1 MRVVLL
7 GPPGSGKGTHG
18 KRLGDALGVPVIS
31 TGDILREAIAQQTR
45 LGQAAQADVKA
56 GRLVAD
62 ETVLGLIET
71 RLQLT
76 DAKNGFILDGFPRTV
91 AQADGLK
98 QILNSSGSGSGGA
111 AIDHVVNLRVPNE
124 TLVERLANRWTCGSC
139 GAIYNTKTAPPKQA
153 GVCDRCGGALKQRD
167 DDRPEAVRTRLEVYA
182 RDTAPLVAYY
192 EREGKLRNVDAV
204 GAPEAVYAAIGKALG
219 KVTA

>member
-18 KRLGDALGVPVIS
+18 KRLGEALGVPVIS

-98 QILNSSGSGSGGA
+98 RILGGA
-111 AIDHVVNLRVPNE
+111 AIDHVVNLEVPNE
-124 TLVERLANRWTCGSC
+124 TLIERLTNRWTCGSC
-139 GAIYNTKTAPPKQA
+139 GTIYNSKTAPPKQA
-153 GVCDRCGGALKQRD
+153 GVCDRCGGALKQRE

-192 EREGKLRNVDAV
+192 EREGTLRNLNAV

-219 KVTA
+219 RVTA

>member
-18 KRLGDALGVPVIS
+18 KRLGTALGVPVIS
-31 TGDILREAIAQQTR
+31 TGDILREAIAQETR

-76 DAKNGFILDGFPRTV
+76 DAKNGFILDGFPRTT

-98 QILNSSGSGSGGA
+98 GILKASGGA
-111 AIDHVVNLRVPNE
+111 TIDHVVNLQVPNE
-124 TLVERLANRWTCGSC
+124 TLIERLTNRWTCGSC

-192 EREGKLRNVDAV
+192 ERDGKLRNVDAV

>member
-18 KRLGDALGVPVIS
+18 KRLGEALGVPVIS
-31 TGDILREAIAQQTR
+31 TGDILREAIAQETR

-98 QILNSSGSGSGGA
+98 RILGGA
-111 AIDHVVNLRVPNE
+111 AIDHVVNLEVPNG
-124 TLVERLANRWTCGSC
+124 TLIERLTNRWTCGSC

-153 GVCDRCGGALKQRD
+153 GVCDRCGGALKQRE

-192 EREGKLRNVDAV
+192 EREGTLRNLNAV

-219 KVTA
+219 RVTA

>member
-18 KRLGDALGVPVIS
+18 QRLAKTLGSPVIS
-31 TGDILREAIAQQTR
+31 TGDILREAIAQKTR
-45 LGQAAQADVKA
+45 LGQAAQADVKS

-71 RLQLT
+71 RLGLT

-98 QILNSSGSGSGGA
+98 RILGDRK
-111 AIDHVVNLRVPNE
+111 IDRVVNLVVPADM
-124 TLVERLANRWTCGSC
+124 LVQRLEARWTCPSC
-139 GAIYNTKTAPPKQA
+139 GAIYNMKTSPKPAKA
-153 GVCDRCGGALKQRD
+153 GVCDRCGHELKQRE
-167 DDRPEAVRTRLEVYA
+167 DDRPEAVRTRLKVYEEQ
-182 RDTAPLVAYY
+182 TAPLVAYY
-192 EREGKLRNVDAV
+192 DREGMLRNVDAS
-204 GAPEAVYAAIGKALG
+204 GTPEEVYAAIERATGQVA
-219 KVTA
+219 A

>member
-18 KRLGDALGVPVIS
+18 KRLGEALGVPVIS
-31 TGDILREAIAQQTR
+31 TGDILREAISQQTR

-76 DAKNGFILDGFPRTV
+76 DAKNGFILDGFPRTT

-98 QILNSSGSGSGGA
+98 KILGGTA
-111 AIDHVVNLRVPNE
+111 VDHAVNLQVPAE
-124 TLVERLANRWTCGSC
+124 TVVERLSNRWLCGSC
-139 GAIYNTKTAPPKQA
+139 GAIYNTKTAPPKQT

-192 EREGKLRNVDAV
+192 QREGKLRNVDAS
-204 GAPEAVYAAIGKALG
+204 GDPEKVYAAIGRALG
-219 KVTA
+219 TVPA